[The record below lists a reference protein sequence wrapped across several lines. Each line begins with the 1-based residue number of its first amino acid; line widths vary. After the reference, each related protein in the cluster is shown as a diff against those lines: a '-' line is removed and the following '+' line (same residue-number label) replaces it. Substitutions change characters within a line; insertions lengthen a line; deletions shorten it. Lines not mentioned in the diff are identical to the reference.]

1 MVCLIGP
8 NGAGKSTILHTLA
21 GLINPLHGNIE
32 LNGKDIKKINRS
44 EIAKKISLVLSGSEM
59 PSLTTVYELVS
70 FGRAPYTGYLGKLS
84 EKDHEIVKDALLR
97 VGAYICVNVCSGAVG
112 R

>member
-1 MVCLIGP
+1 MSVGYGKKTVVGNISLDVERGRMVCLIGP

-44 EIAKKISLVLSGSEM
+44 EIAKKISLVVRPGNRSATLAFH
-59 PSLTTVYELVS
+59 T
-70 FGRAPYTGYLGKLS
+70 
-84 EKDHEIVKDALLR
+84 
-97 VGAYICVNVCSGAVG
+97 
-112 R
+112 